1 MAAGG
6 YFNHYDDPDEYWDEE
21 PLVPKR
27 SNAAQPVSAPPPVE
41 PKPVPALTEST
52 SPQGEAPFAV
62 ANSSATPIRV
72 GSSFASM
79 ELDRGCL
86 PIRILIR
93 PQWSRYVA
101 PHEVGAELMAAYRAA
116 VEQRLDQLYASGRRP
131 TPQEISEAA
140 IPDHRIILMVL
151 LETRTWEEYSIA
163 SSGMINSGHF
173 QASGQVIFHGQN
185 PVKLTADVSQLLSIE
200 VRNDWAAT
208 AQSDRIV
215 DEILWCADQIR
226 SMRPKRIVR
235 GDYSPYTDDD
245 LEYQLDQHR
254 LRLLEE
260 RMRDGR

>member
-1 MAAGG
+1 MGAGG

-27 SNAAQPVSAPPPVE
+27 PNAVRPVSVPPAVE
-41 PKPVPALTEST
+41 PKPSPAVTKST
-52 SPQGEAPFAV
+52 PPQAEAPFA
-62 ANSSATPIRV
+62 AADSSATPTRI

-116 VEQRLDQLYASGRRP
+116 VEKRIDQLYASGRRP

-140 IPDHRIILMVL
+140 IPDHRTILMVL

-163 SSGMINSGHF
+163 SSSMINSGHF
-173 QASGQVIFHGQN
+173 QASGQVIFHGQH
-185 PVKLTADVSQLLSIE
+185 PVRLTADVSRLLSIE

-208 AQSDRIV
+208 AQPDRIV

-235 GDYSPYTDDD
+235 GDYSRYADDD
-245 LEYQLDQHR
+245 LEYQLDHHR

-260 RMRDGR
+260 RMGDGR

>member
-1 MAAGG
+1 MAA
-6 YFNHYDDPDEYWDEE
+6 D
-21 PLVPKR
+21 
-27 SNAAQPVSAPPPVE
+27 
-41 PKPVPALTEST
+41 
-52 SPQGEAPFAV
+52 
-62 ANSSATPIRV
+62 SSATPTRI

-116 VEQRLDQLYASGRRP
+116 VEKRIDQLYASGRRP

-140 IPDHRIILMVL
+140 IPDHRTILMVL

-163 SSGMINSGHF
+163 SSSMINSGHF
-173 QASGQVIFHGQN
+173 QASGQVIFHGQH
-185 PVKLTADVSQLLSIE
+185 PVRLTADVSRLLSIE

-208 AQSDRIV
+208 AQPDRIV

-235 GDYSPYTDDD
+235 GDYSRYADDD
-245 LEYQLDQHR
+245 LEYQLDHHR

-260 RMRDGR
+260 RMGDGR